1 MAANQGTID
10 TITQWYSQQGRAPD
24 AEGQAYWA
32 NEVAT
37 KGADAAQ
44 KAFSDSAKVVND
56 STAQASSLY
65 QSVLGRQGDAEGVD
79 YWAGELRSGKSAN
92 DVGAAFRDS
101 ARTTYNDFLTNPSRN
116 NPYASTLAGD
126 LNTGVSPGTLS
137 GGQRDVARTGLVGSI
152 YANLYGADPKPVKTG
167 VTTLDQNALARRTID
182 GNTETVRGQVN
193 SLLDENSP
201 FLQRARALG
210 QRQAA
215 ERGLMNSSMAGTAG
229 EAAAIDAA
237 LQIATPDASAYKS
250 AGDYNTAL
258 SNQANMYNADAL
270 NAAATQQRGLNSQMS
285 IAQMQD
291 ATSRYQIEKNDAASR
306 YNTDAQYRRQADA
319 NADSLANNILMTT
332 DLSPDRK
339 AALLESLGK
348 GTAPKRGA
356 DGKVIPGSGL
366 AGSIYVIDSVAA
378 DLAQ

>member
-1 MAANQGTID
+1 MAVDKSTADQ
-10 TITQWYSQQGRAPD
+10 ITGWYQQYLGRAPEAGALD
-24 AEGQAYWA
+24 YWSS
-32 NEVAT
+32 N
-37 KGADAAQ
+37 AAQ
-44 KAFSDSAKVVND
+44 GGDVAAGIM
-56 STAQASSLY
+56 ASPEY
-65 QSVLGRQGDAEGVD
+65 QQRQS
-79 YWAGELRSGKSAN
+79 SGL
-92 DVGAAFRDS
+92 VGAATAPTPSYTPNFEFKEYNGQQVRTDADYMYNLEQAAKAEGIS
-101 ARTTYNDFLTNPSRN
+101 AMEYDKRGNPD
-116 NPYASTLAGD
+116 T
-126 LNTGVSPGTLS
+126 
-137 GGQRDVARTGLVGSI
+137 
-152 YANLYGADPKPVKTG
+152 YGARWGIPASGTKSASATSTTGIPSG
-167 VTTLDQNALARRTID
+167 VTTLNPDNLAKRTINA
-182 GNTETVRGQVN
+182 GTETVAGQMN
-193 SLLDENSP
+193 TLLDANSP

-210 QRQAA
+210 QRQAS
-215 ERGLMNSSMAGTAG
+215 ERGLVNSSMAGTAG
-229 EAAAIDAA
+229 EAAAIDAS

-258 SNQANMYNADAL
+258 TNQASMYNADAL
-270 NAAATQQRGLNSQMS
+270 NSAATQQRGLNSQMAL
-285 IAQMQD
+285 AQMQD
-291 ATSRYQIEKNDAASR
+291 ATSRYQIEKQDATSR